1 MTIQQML
8 LGVGASGDKYWWQ
21 KCDQTDSGL
30 SAYSGWSNYGSTI
43 LVDDNENSYFFTH
56 SQSQR
61 TCVFGFDLDGAN
73 IVKSYGADWV
83 NNGTSIASNEKFQM
97 TAKSG
102 FIFDNKIYMAGMG
115 LQSMNADGTSSITS
129 IVNVPS
135 GQTASGYARHGFT
148 VSGQSK
154 NHYPHFIVGR
164 VGSGLTHS
172 VDFDA
177 SGESLTIADSGDF
190 NFGSGDFTMECWVN
204 FDQTETGALIGQS
217 ENDWSSTSLLFYM
230 DAGEVKIFAK
240 NSSGGWIFAGG
251 NKKIGT
257 PPIGQWTHLAVTRSS
272 NVFRFF
278 LNGVQTYTE
287 TKTDTMANVSG
298 PFGICHNQTLG
309 GTHNCRISNVRV
321 VKGTAVYTANFA
333 PSVEPLTNI
342 TNTKLLCCNGS
353 STTSST
359 ISPGTIT
366 ANGNPTVAQD
376 CPLSSSY
383 LGGGGLVNKALS
395 PNTTRCPMFFKSSV
409 ELNVANYGSADI
421 IYAKREDP
429 NSTYFTS
436 GNYEDAAI
444 TSDGLY
450 AYIVGTCGS
459 NTTQGGGGNTSGG
472 SWGGTTDAYLLK
484 INYATGELITR
495 ACFPCVGPS
504 AGTSMFFGI
513 AIDSSGNI
521 YCAGKTKQGYS
532 GNKGYIIKL
541 NSSMVVQW
549 QKFISDILY
558 IQKLVVDSSGNVYAV
573 ATGGGSYSH
582 IMKFTSSGAMDWS
595 TKVTI
600 NGFTD
605 RYPHIRAL
613 AIGGENENLY
623 TAFSYNVNPS
633 STSPSTTYRTQVAC
647 IKYPNTGDITG
658 TYGDL
663 VFTAGSLSTSDA
675 TMGTRT
681 GNYVDSDE
689 RQTLIYKY
697 DNTLYGNGNP
707 TITTTSL

>member
-1 MTIQQML
+1 MVAPHL
-8 LGVGASGDKYWWQ
+8 FVGG
-21 KCDQTDSGL
+21 
-30 SAYSGWSNYGSTI
+30 
-43 LVDDNENSYFFTH
+43 
-56 SQSQR
+56 
-61 TCVFGFDLDGAN
+61 
-73 IVKSYGADWV
+73 
-83 NNGTSIASNEKFQM
+83 
-97 TAKSG
+97 
-102 FIFDNKIYMAGMG
+102 
-115 LQSMNADGTSSITS
+115 
-129 IVNVPS
+129 
-135 GQTASGYARHGFT
+135 
-148 VSGQSK
+148 
-154 NHYPHFIVGR
+154 GR
-164 VGSGLTHS
+164 SGLTHS

-278 LNGVQTYTE
+278 LNGVQTYTA

-298 PFGICHNQTLG
+298 PFGICYNSTLG
-309 GTHNCRISNVRV
+309 GTHNCKISNVRV
-321 VKGTAVYTANFA
+321 VKGTAVYTSNFA

-342 TNTKLLCCNGS
+342 TNTVLLCCNGNS
-353 STTSST
+353 ATSST
-359 ISPGTIT
+359 VSPGTIT
-366 ANGNPTVAQD
+366 ANNSPTAAQD

-383 LGGGGLVNKALS
+383 LCGGGLVNSALS
-395 PNTTRCPMFFKSSV
+395 PNTTRCPMFFKSGID
-409 ELNVANYGSADI
+409 LNLAAYSSTDVD
-421 IYAKREDP
+421 YAKREDP

-450 AYIVGTCGS
+450 AYVVGTCGS

-484 INYATGELITR
+484 INYLTGELITR

-504 AGTSMFFGI
+504 AGTSMFFGV

-521 YCAGKTKQGYS
+521 YCAGKAKQGWS
-532 GNKGYIIKL
+532 GNKAYIIKL

-549 QKFISDILY
+549 QKVISNITY
-558 IQKLVVDSSGNVYAV
+558 IQKIVVDSSGNVYGV
-573 ATGGGSYSH
+573 TTGGGQYGY
-582 IMKFTSSGAMDWS
+582 IIKITSSGTIDWS
-595 TKVTI
+595 TKITL

-605 RYPHIRAL
+605 RSPFLKGI
-613 AIGGENENLY
+613 AIKGENENLY
-623 TAFSYNVNPS
+623 TAFTYNTNPS
-633 STSPSTTYRTQVAC
+633 SNSPTTTYHTQFAC

-663 VFTAGSLSTSDA
+663 VFTAGSLSTYDA

-681 GNYVDSDE
+681 GDYVDTDE

-697 DNTLYGNGNP
+697 DNTLYGNGDP

>member
-1 MTIQQML
+1 MAIQQML
-8 LGVGASGDKYWWQ
+8 LGVGASGDSYWWQ
-21 KCDQTDSGL
+21 KCDL
-30 SAYSGWSNYGSTI
+30 SDYANTTGWSGYGSTI

-56 SQSQR
+56 SSSQR
-61 TCVFGFDLDGAN
+61 THIFGFDLDGAN

-97 TAKSG
+97 TARSG

-115 LQSMNADGTSSITS
+115 LQSMNADGTNSIIS
-129 IVNVPS
+129 IVNIPS
-135 GQTASGYARHGFT
+135 GQAASGYARHSFM
-148 VSGQSK
+148 VSGQSQ
-154 NHYPHFIVGR
+154 NHGPKFVVGR

-172 VDFDA
+172 VSFSSASTYLSFADSSDFDFGSTFTFEA
-177 SGESLTIADSGDF
+177 WVKPEFHSGNNNLIFEHGSFQISVSDTGRLIFDLNHIHVGGDFWSSAGSVIEDQWNHVAVVGDSGTLKIYVNGVNDQ
-190 NFGSGDFTMECWVN
+190 NANRTGVDVTGD
-204 FDQTETGALIGQS
+204 TGTATI
-217 ENDWSSTSLLFYM
+217 STSSGYYFK
-230 DAGEVKIFAK
+230 GE
-240 NSSGGWIFAGG
+240 
-251 NKKIGT
+251 
-257 PPIGQWTHLAVTRSS
+257 
-272 NVFRFF
+272 
-278 LNGVQTYTE
+278 
-287 TKTDTMANVSG
+287 
-298 PFGICHNQTLG
+298 
-309 GTHNCRISNVRV
+309 ISNYRI

-342 TNTKLLCCNGS
+342 TNTVLLCCNGNS
-353 STTSST
+353 ATSST
-359 ISPGTIT
+359 VTPGTIT
-366 ANGNPTVAQD
+366 ANGSPTAAQD

-383 LGGGGLVNKALS
+383 LGGGGLINKALS
-395 PNTTRCPMFFKSSV
+395 PNTTRCPMFFKTGV
-409 ELNVANYGSADI
+409 ELYGDSYGQNTDVF
-421 IYAKREDP
+421 YAKREDP

-459 NTTQGGGGNTSGG
+459 NTTQGGGGSTSGG

-484 INYATGELITR
+484 INYLTGELITR
-495 ACFPCVGPS
+495 ACFPTVGPS

-549 QKFISDILY
+549 QKFISNILY
-558 IQKLVVDSSGNVYAV
+558 IQKLVVDSSGNVYGV

-582 IMKFTSSGAMDWS
+582 IMKFTSSGSIDWS
-595 TKVTI
+595 IKVTI

-605 RYPHIRAL
+605 RYPHIKAL

-658 TYGDL
+658 TYGDIE
-663 VFTAGSLSTSDA
+663 FTAASLSTSDA
-675 TMGTRT
+675 TTGTRT

-689 RQTLIYKY
+689 RQTVISKY
-697 DNTLYGNGNP
+697 PNTLYGNGNP